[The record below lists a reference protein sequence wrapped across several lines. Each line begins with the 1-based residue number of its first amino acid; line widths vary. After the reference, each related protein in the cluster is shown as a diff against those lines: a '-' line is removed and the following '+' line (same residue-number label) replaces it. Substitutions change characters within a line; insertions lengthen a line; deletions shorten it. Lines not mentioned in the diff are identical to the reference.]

1 MLTVSDLM
9 YTALIFLWA
18 VMLGI
23 VTFENKVWFLML
35 MWVLLTAILSSAA
48 SVKLVVKIIACSL
61 LVIIYVEVVRR
72 LLRMVRNIFRRLPRV
87 NVWPVVHPY
96 FDARNVAAAAWCIAH
111 ALPLILFCA

>member
-23 VTFENKVWFLML
+23 VTFQNKVWFFML
-35 MWVLLTAILSSAA
+35 MWVGLTAMISSAA

-61 LVIIYVEVVRR
+61 LMIIYVEVVRR
-72 LLRMVRNIFRRLPRV
+72 LLRMVRNFFRPGPRV
-87 NVWPVVHPY
+87 NIWLVLRAHLDPG
-96 FDARNVAAAAWCIAH
+96 NVAAAA
-111 ALPLILFCA
+111 

>member
-23 VTFENKVWFLML
+23 VTFEYKVWFLML
-35 MWVLLTAILSSAA
+35 MWVGLTAMISSAA

-61 LVIIYVEVVRR
+61 LMIIYVEGVRR
-72 LLRMVRNIFRRLPRV
+72 LLRMVRNFFRRLPRV
-87 NVWPVVHPY
+87 NIWLVLRAHLDPG
-96 FDARNVAAAAWCIAH
+96 NVAAAA
-111 ALPLILFCA
+111 

>member
-72 LLRMVRNIFRRLPRV
+72 LLRMVRNFFLGRNIIRPLPRV
-87 NVWPVVHPY
+87 NIWLVLR
-96 FDARNVAAAAWCIAH
+96 ARVDPGNVAPAA
-111 ALPLILFCA
+111 